1 MFKRRKNV
9 GAFCILGI
17 FLSQAMQH
25 FFINQELK
33 AGKIVVT
40 DSDLLHQMK
49 NVMRF
54 EVGDK
59 CVFLDGKGAKANGVF
74 DGVAKKEAVI
84 ILSEVVSCPVDARKV
99 NLCIALSKKPAT
111 MELIVQKATE
121 IGVTDIFPIVTNRC
135 QVKEMR
141 NVPRFLSI
149 ISEAA
154 EQSERLVLP
163 VLHDVILWNDFLKNF
178 PKGEVLVGDARKY
191 DVKLGEYLK
200 KNEVDADV
208 SVVIGP
214 EGGLTDEEISE
225 SKSKGAKIFLLGEN
239 VLRMETA
246 AISAISMV
254 MFQN

>member
-1 MFKRRKNV
+1 
-9 GAFCILGI
+9 
-17 FLSQAMQH
+17 MQH
-25 FFINQELK
+25 FFINQELSE
-33 AGKIVVT
+33 GKIVIT
-40 DSDLLHQMK
+40 DPELLHQMK
-49 NVMRF
+49 TVMRF
-54 EVGDK
+54 EAGDK

-74 DGVAKKEAVI
+74 DVVAKKEAVI
-84 ILSEVVSCPVDARKV
+84 VLSEVTHCAVGGRKV
-99 NLCIALSKKPAT
+99 SLYIALSKKPAT
-111 MELIVQKATE
+111 LELIVQKATE

-154 EQSERLVLP
+154 EQSERCVLP
-163 VLHDVILWNDFLKNF
+163 VLHDVISFKDFLNNF
-178 PKGEVLVGDARKY
+178 PKGEVLVGDARQH

-200 KNEVDADV
+200 KHEVVEDV

-225 SKSKGAKIFLLGEN
+225 AKSKGAKIFLLGEN

-246 AISAISMV
+246 AISAVSMV
-254 MFQN
+254 MFM

>member
-1 MFKRRKNV
+1 
-9 GAFCILGI
+9 
-17 FLSQAMQH
+17 MQH

-33 AGKIVVT
+33 EGKIVIT
-40 DSDLLHQMK
+40 DPELLHQMK
-49 NVMRF
+49 TVMRF

-74 DGVAKKEAVI
+74 DVVSKKEAI
-84 ILSEVVSCPVDARKV
+84 IVLSKVTYCPVNGRKV
-99 NLCIALSKKPAT
+99 SLYIALSKKPAT
-111 MELIVQKATE
+111 LELIVQKATE
-121 IGVTDIFPIVTNRC
+121 IGVTDIFPIVTSRC

-154 EQSERLVLP
+154 EQSERCVLP
-163 VLHDVILWNDFLKNF
+163 LLHNVILFKDFLNNF
-178 PKGEVLVGDARKY
+178 PKGEVLVGDARQH
-191 DVKLGEYLK
+191 DVKLGEYLCG
-200 KNEVDADV
+200 KNEIGESYGKDMADSVGV

-214 EGGLTDEEISE
+214 EGGLTDEEISDA
-225 SKSKGAKIFLLGEN
+225 KANGAKIFLLGEN

-254 MFQN
+254 MFM

>member
-1 MFKRRKNV
+1 
-9 GAFCILGI
+9 
-17 FLSQAMQH
+17 MQH

-33 AGKIVVT
+33 EGKIVIT
-40 DSDLLHQMK
+40 NPDLLHQMK
-49 NVMRF
+49 TVMRF
-54 EVGDK
+54 EAGDK

-74 DGVAKKEAVI
+74 DVVAKKEAI
-84 ILSEVVSCPVDARKV
+84 IALSEVIYCPTGGRKV
-99 NLCIALSKKPAT
+99 NLYIALSKKPAT
-111 MELIVQKATE
+111 LELIVQKATE

-154 EQSERLVLP
+154 EQSERCVLP
-163 VLHDVILWNDFLKNF
+163 VLNDVISFKDFLQNF
-178 PKGEVLVGDARKY
+178 PKGEVLVGDARQY
-191 DVKLGEYLK
+191 DVKLGEYLRGK
-200 KNEVDADV
+200 EVARKNLGREMADSV
-208 SVVIGP
+208 GVVIGP

-225 SKSKGAKIFLLGEN
+225 AKSKGAKIFLLGEN

-246 AISAISMV
+246 AISAVSMV